1 MSWPELREELDLL
14 PGPTLPDGQP
24 SWTLHDPVRNQF
36 FRIDWPTFEVLQRW
50 GQGDADAVAADICA
64 RTTLPMHP
72 DDVTAVIQFISQN
85 QLTRRVSAEQARQMA
100 QLWQARQG
108 TWWNWLLH
116 HYLFFRVPLWHPDAW
131 LGRWQGLAAWFTSRT
146 FLGLSAAAGALGL
159 YQVVRQW
166 DLFSASLVDTFNWS
180 GLAAYGVALIGVKFL
195 HELGHAF
202 TAKRQGCR
210 VPTMGVAFLVMWPVA
225 YTDTNETW
233 RLTDRLA
240 RLKVAAAGIAT
251 ELMIAVWATLAWA
264 LLPDGGLR
272 SAAFVLATTSWVAT
286 VAINASPFMR
296 FDGYFILSDAL
307 DLPNLHER
315 SFALAR
321 WRLREWLFDLQ
332 EDPPEHFAPARQR
345 ALIAFAWLTWVYRL
359 VLFLGI
365 AVLVYHVA
373 IKLLGILLFAVEIL
387 WFVLLPLYREV
398 QAWRQRWP
406 LIRQRR
412 RSRFTLGLLGG
423 LIALGLLPWPG
434 LIGASA
440 VLRPVDSWP
449 VFAPAGA
456 RIDAMPVADGA
467 PVAVQ
472 QPLLRL
478 HVPDLAMRRQAASA
492 RLEGLRWQASASAF
506 DADTRRQWLVN
517 EERLAGAKAELAALD
532 TEAAQLVPRA
542 PYAGTFYRLDPDLH
556 AGQWV
561 SRKDKI
567 GLLVRQGSA
576 WQVETWL
583 DEEAVQ
589 RVRVGDTARFLLP
602 HAPLVPVSARVTQ
615 VEADATRVL
624 PRPELAAPLGG
635 HLLTREK
642 EGRFIPERAVY
653 RVVLSVSPRDMQA
666 SELDQHAWRGDLTI
680 HGSWEAPLWRY
691 VRQAL
696 SVLIR
701 EWGF

>member
-36 FRIDWPTFEVLQRW
+36 FRVDWPTFEVLQRW
-50 GQGDADAVAADICA
+50 GQGDVSAVAADISA
-64 RTTLPMHP
+64 HTTLQMHA
-72 DDVTAVIQFISQN
+72 DDVTAVIQFIAHN
-85 QLTRRVSAEQARQMA
+85 QLTRPTSADQARQMA
-100 QLWQARQG
+100 QIWQARQG

-131 LGRWQGLAAWFTSRT
+131 LSRWQGVAAWFTSRT
-146 FLGLSAAAGALGL
+146 FLGLSGLAGALGL

-166 DLFSASLVDTFNWS
+166 DLFRASLVDTFNWS
-180 GLAAYGVALIGVKFL
+180 GLAAYGVALIGVKLL

-202 TAKRQGCR
+202 TAKRHGCR

-264 LLPDGGLR
+264 LLPDGGVR

-286 VAINASPFMR
+286 LAINASPFMR

-332 EDPPEHFAPARQR
+332 EDPPEHFSPARQR

-359 VLFLGI
+359 VLFVGI
-365 AVLVYHVA
+365 ALLVYHFA
-373 IKLLGILLFAVEIL
+373 FKLLGVLLFAVEIL

-398 QAWRQRWP
+398 LAWQQRWSR
-406 LIRQRR
+406 IRTRR
-412 RSRFTLGLLGG
+412 RSRLTLSLAGGLLV
-423 LIALGLLPWPG
+423 LGLLPWPG
-434 LIGASA
+434 LIGARA

-456 RIDAMPVADGA
+456 RIAALPVPDGA
-467 PVAVQ
+467 RVAAQ
-472 QPLLRL
+472 QTLLQL
-478 HVPDLAMRRQAASA
+478 QVPDLAMRRQAAQS

-517 EERLAGAKAELAALD
+517 EELLATAQAELAALD
-532 TEAAQLVPRA
+532 TEAAQLAPRA

-556 AGQWV
+556 TDQWV
-561 SRKDKI
+561 ARRDKI

-576 WQVETWL
+576 WQIETWL

-589 RVRVGDTARFLLP
+589 RVRVGDTAQFLLP
-602 HAPLVPVSARVTQ
+602 HAPLSPVSARVTQ
-615 VEADATRVL
+615 VEADATRAL
-624 PRPELAAPLGG
+624 PRPELSATLGG

-642 EGRFIPERAVY
+642 DGRFIPERAVY
-653 RVVLSVSPRDMQA
+653 RVVLSVSPQDMQT
-666 SELDQHAWRGDLTI
+666 SELTQHSWRGELTL

-701 EWGF
+701 EWSF